1 MDQRRMVPG
10 VILIALGVL
19 FLIAQRIN
27 VGGEAVVAAIGLAFL
42 VAYWLTRNYGL
53 LVPGGIMT
61 GLGIGIIYEVRS
73 NAGGAPVLLGLGLG
87 FVGIYVVDAAVRRAS
102 WGWWPLIP
110 GGVLTLIGLLLA
122 SGQTGLV
129 GTIGRWWPAVLI
141 LIGLW
146 FLQRGRSGVPKS

>member
-1 MDQRRMVPG
+1 MDPRRIAPG
-10 VILIALGVL
+10 VILIALGVF

-42 VAYWLTRNYGL
+42 VAYWLTRNYGF

-61 GLGIGIIYEVRS
+61 GLGVGIIYEARAD
-73 NAGGAPVLLGLGLG
+73 AGGAPVLLGLGVG
-87 FVGIYVVDAAVRRAS
+87 FIGIFVIDAAVRRAS
-102 WGWWPLIP
+102 WGWWPLVP

-122 SGQTGLV
+122 AGQSGLLGA
-129 GTIGRWWPAVLI
+129 IGRWWPAVLI

-146 FLQRGRSGVPKS
+146 FLLRGRSEVPKS